1 MIVDLGVGI
10 EGTREDELPE
20 AILCQTRFD
29 HVDLDGGVPI
39 PPHLMTPLHTAAHTA
54 QQTSAYAASHPT
66 GDHAGGATGAVAGGP
81 AGSSASTSSGGPALT
96 PSEKIQRGLQEAAQ
110 HKSLSERALPT
121 PPPLSMLGTSHRGV
135 KATSPRK
142 N

>member
-29 HVDLDGGVPI
+29 HVDLDDGAPI
-39 PPHLMTPLHTAAHTA
+39 PAHLMTPLHSVAHA
-54 QQTSAYAASHPT
+54 VQQTGAYAASHPASGT
-66 GDHAGGATGAVAGGP
+66 
-81 AGSSASTSSGGPALT
+81 GSSASASLIGSAVVTAMT
-96 PSEKIQRGLQEAAQ
+96 PSEKIQRGLQEAAHQ
-110 HKSLSERALPT
+110 KSLSERALPT
-121 PPPLSMLGTSHRGV
+121 PPPLSTSPSSNRPV